1 MPDRAIY
8 IVLGVFVGA
17 LLLVALG
24 KVLWDRRPKKNAP
37 LAPRLVES
45 AVKPSRRHTK
55 ARGT

>member
-24 KVLWDRRPKKNAP
+24 KVLWDRRPKKM
-37 LAPRLVES
+37 PRGRRRRR
-45 AVKPSRRHTK
+45 SRISR
-55 ARGT
+55 